1 MKAIVLVDE
10 NWGIGNDEDQI
21 VYIPSDLKYF
31 RETTMGH
38 PVILGRKTLATFP
51 GGSPLKGRRNLILS
65 RNPDFAPNEAEVFPN
80 LESLLAAA
88 PEDSFVIGGGSVYE
102 ALLDYCDTAYVTKIH
117 RAFPADC
124 HFPDLDQ
131 RLDWQIVE
139 EEQSQ
144 EENGIEFHR
153 LTYKRIEAATKN

>member
-10 NWGIGNDEDQI
+10 NWGIGNNEDQI

-31 RETTMGH
+31 RATTMGH
-38 PVILGRKTLATFP
+38 PVILGRKTLKTFP
-51 GGSPLKGRRNLILS
+51 GGCPLKGRRNLILS
-65 RNPDFAPNEAEVFPN
+65 RNPNFAPNEAEVFPD
-80 LESLLAAA
+80 LEALLVTA
-88 PEDSFVIGGGSVYE
+88 PDDSFVIGGESVYE

-117 RAFPADC
+117 KAFPSDC

-131 RLDWQIVE
+131 HSDWQIVE

-153 LTYKRIEAATKN
+153 LTYKRIKGTAFL

>member
-1 MKAIVLVDE
+1 M
-10 NWGIGNDEDQI
+10 
-21 VYIPSDLKYF
+21 
-31 RETTMGH
+31 
-38 PVILGRKTLATFP
+38 
-51 GGSPLKGRRNLILS
+51 KGRRNLILS
-65 RNPDFAPNEAEVFPN
+65 RNPNFAPNEAEVFPN

-153 LTYKRIEAATKN
+153 LTYKRIEAATRN

>member
-10 NWGIGNDEDQI
+10 NWGIGNDDDQI
-21 VYIPSDLKYF
+21 VYIHSDLKYF

-51 GGSPLKGRRNLILS
+51 GGCPLKGRRNLILS
-65 RNPDFAPNEAEVFPN
+65 RNPNFALNEAEVFPD
-80 LESLLAAA
+80 LEALLLAA
-88 PEDSFVIGGGSVYE
+88 PDDSFVIGGGSVYA
-102 ALLDYCDTAYVTKIH
+102 ALLDYCDTAYVTKVH

-124 HFPDLDQ
+124 YFPDLDQ
-131 RLDWQIVE
+131 RSDWQIVE
-139 EEQSQ
+139 EEQPQ

-153 LTYKRIEAATKN
+153 LTYKRI